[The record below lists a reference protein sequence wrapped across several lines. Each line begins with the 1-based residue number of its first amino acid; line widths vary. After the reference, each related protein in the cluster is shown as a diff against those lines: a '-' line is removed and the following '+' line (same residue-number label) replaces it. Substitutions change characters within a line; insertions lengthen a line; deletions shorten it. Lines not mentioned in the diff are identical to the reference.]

1 MTNAMCGRD
10 TAFMISEKRL
20 REIYGLYKKELFIY
34 ISRMVNS
41 PETAEDILH
50 DSFESLIRYSG
61 KYPLEDVNLRS
72 FLYKTAH
79 NLTINLVKKEKRVTR
94 LPVDDV
100 MELKSPDNATADVE
114 LMELNGKIHE
124 LIDSLDPVSRS
135 IFIMRKELKLDLVH
149 IAENLDISERTVRRK
164 LNGLLEYLAVELK
177 KAGLICCLTAFF
189 CGF

>member
-10 TAFMISEKRL
+10 AAFMISEKRL
-20 REIYGLYKKELFIY
+20 LEIYGQYKKELYIY
-34 ISRMVNS
+34 IARMVNS

-79 NLTINLVKKEKRVTR
+79 NLTINHIKKEKRITR
-94 LPVDDV
+94 LPVEDV
-100 MELKSPDNATADVE
+100 VELKSPDNVTADVE
-114 LMELNGKIHE
+114 LAELNGKIHE

-135 IFIMRKELKLDLVH
+135 IFIMRKEMNFDMMH

-164 LNGLLEYLAVELK
+164 LNGLLDYIAVELK
-177 KAGLICCLTAFF
+177 KAGLICCCAALLVVF
-189 CGF
+189 